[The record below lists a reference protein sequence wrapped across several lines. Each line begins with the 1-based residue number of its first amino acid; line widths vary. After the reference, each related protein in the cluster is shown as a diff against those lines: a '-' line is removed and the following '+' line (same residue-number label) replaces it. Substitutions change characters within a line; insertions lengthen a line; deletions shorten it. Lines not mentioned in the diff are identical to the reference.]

1 VAVPTELELRGITKR
16 YPGVVANDRV
26 DLTVRSG
33 EIHAIVGENGAGKTT
48 LMSILY
54 GLIPPDEG
62 EIVVQGETV
71 HFSSPLD
78 AIRAGLGMV
87 HQAFKLFPSLSVAEN
102 VVYRDEPRRFG
113 LVDRRRAEQLVGD
126 LAKEYGLF
134 VDPAAKV
141 DELPVGVLQRVEIL
155 KALYRDARVLILDEP
170 TAVLAPQERDGLF
183 AVLRRLREGGHT
195 IIFITHK
202 LHEVMAL
209 CDRVTVLRDGRSVA
223 VLDTA
228 TTDRRTITHHMT
240 GRDVSLG
247 ERAHVIDVG
256 EPRLQVTS
264 LRVDGPHGLPV
275 VHDVDLT
282 VHQHEILGIAAIAGN
297 GQNELVEAITGLR
310 HVDGGRVVVDGR
322 DITTASVRDRREAG
336 VSYIPEDRHRI
347 GTAGAGSTR
356 ENLLMGYQRQ
366 DAFQQ
371 RGWLRREA
379 VERHAARLIDDYGI
393 RVAGQHTPV
402 GTLSGGNLQKV
413 VVAREIEHD
422 PAVLIAEQP
431 TRGVDVGAIE
441 FIHARLLAARDAGT
455 AVVLISAELWELLAL
470 ATRIVVL
477 YEGRVVG
484 EFDPDTTDEV
494 SLGLHM
500 TGGGHDDGEVLGA

>member
-1 VAVPTELELRGITKR
+1 VASPTELELRGITKR
-16 YPGVVANDRV
+16 YPGVIANDGV
-26 DLTVRSG
+26 DLSVRTG

-62 EIVVQGETV
+62 EIVVQGEHV
-71 HFSSPLD
+71 HFASPLD

-113 LVDRRRAEQLVGD
+113 LVDRRRAEQLVAD
-126 LAKEYGLF
+126 LALEYGLH

-170 TAVLAPQERDGLF
+170 TAVLTPQERDGLF
-183 AVLRRLREGGHT
+183 TVLRRLREGGHT

-247 ERAHVIDVG
+247 ERAPATEVG
-256 EPRLQVTS
+256 GPRLEVS
-264 LRVDGPHGLPV
+264 GLRIEGGHGLPV
-275 VHDVDLT
+275 VDDVDLT
-282 VHQHEILGIAAIAGN
+282 VRHREILGIAAIAGN
-297 GQNELVEAITGLR
+297 GQNELVEAIVGLR
-310 HVDGGRVVVDGR
+310 HVDRGRVVVDGH
-322 DITTASVRDRREAG
+322 DITDASVRERREAG
-336 VSYIPEDRHRI
+336 VAYIPEDRHRVA
-347 GTAGAGSTR
+347 TAGAGTTR
-356 ENLLMGYQRQ
+356 ENLFMGYQRH
-366 DAFQQ
+366 DVFQQ
-371 RGWLRREA
+371 RGWLKRDA
-379 VERHAARLIDDYGI
+379 VKRHAARLIDDYGI
-393 RVAGQHTPV
+393 RVASQDTPV

-413 VVAREIEHD
+413 VAAREIEHA

-441 FIHARLLAARDAGT
+441 FIHARLLAARDAGS
-455 AVVLISAELWELLAL
+455 AIVLISAELWELLAL
-470 ATRIVVL
+470 STRIVVL
-477 YEGRVVG
+477 FEGRRVG
-484 EFDPDTTDEV
+484 EFDPEVADEV
-494 SLGLHM
+494 TLGLHM
-500 TGGGHDDGEVLGA
+500 TGGGHDDGEAVGA

>member
-1 VAVPTELELRGITKR
+1 
-16 YPGVVANDRV
+16 
-26 DLTVRSG
+26 
-33 EIHAIVGENGAGKTT
+33 
-48 LMSILY
+48 
-54 GLIPPDEG
+54 
-62 EIVVQGETV
+62 
-71 HFSSPLD
+71 
-78 AIRAGLGMV
+78 
-87 HQAFKLFPSLSVAEN
+87 
-102 VVYRDEPRRFG
+102 
-113 LVDRRRAEQLVGD
+113 
-126 LAKEYGLF
+126 
-134 VDPAAKV
+134 
-141 DELPVGVLQRVEIL
+141 
-155 KALYRDARVLILDEP
+155 
-170 TAVLAPQERDGLF
+170 
-183 AVLRRLREGGHT
+183 
-195 IIFITHK
+195 
-202 LHEVMAL
+202 
-209 CDRVTVLRDGRSVA
+209 
-223 VLDTA
+223 
-228 TTDRRTITHHMT
+228 
-240 GRDVSLG
+240 
-247 ERAHVIDVG
+247 
-256 EPRLQVTS
+256 
-264 LRVDGPHGLPV
+264 
-275 VHDVDLT
+275 
-282 VHQHEILGIAAIAGN
+282 
-297 GQNELVEAITGLR
+297 
-310 HVDGGRVVVDGR
+310 
-322 DITTASVRDRREAG
+322 
-336 VSYIPEDRHRI
+336 
-347 GTAGAGSTR
+347 
-356 ENLLMGYQRQ
+356 MGYQRQ